1 VSPCWGVGLAHTQ
14 GKGKPAQYHVGLEL
28 DPAQGQV
35 SPNVK
40 CPPMGARV
48 WLTPRAAPPKLEET
62 IFSSTIYLMSNASQ

>member
-1 VSPCWGVGLAHTQ
+1 
-14 GKGKPAQYHVGLEL
+14 VGLEL